1 MKDEI
6 FYFIPELL
14 SFLIILVCITALLLS
29 TKFFGRYGLYAY
41 SIDCNHNFKY
51 SSFKTY
57 TIFINFKLYHLRSS
71 IVFDNICRRQYIN
84 NILTEQYGEKPEKN
98 SLKLDFSDICFFVIV
113 MQIAFCHPTFIN
125 SERVNLHS
133 ELEKIFSPVFY
144 LFI

>member
-14 SFLIILVCITALLLS
+14 SFLIILVCITAILLS

-57 TIFINFKLYHLRSS
+57 TIFINFNLYLLRSS

-84 NILTEQYGEKPEKN
+84 RIVWRKTREKQSVIRFFGYMFFCYRNAN
-98 SLKLDFSDICFFVIV
+98 SLLPPNFYQFRACKLAFRIRKNLFSSIL
-113 MQIAFCHPTFIN
+113 
-125 SERVNLHS
+125 S
-133 ELEKIFSPVFY
+133 FY
-144 LFI
+144 LKQN